1 MTLLQVRDLQTHF
14 FTAEGIVRA
23 VDGVSF
29 DLNPGEMLGIVG
41 ESGCGKSVTAL
52 SILRLIAPETGR
64 IVGGSI
70 RFEGQELTALS
81 NEEMRKLRGHR
92 IAMIFQ
98 EPMTSLNPVLTIG
111 TQIAES
117 VVRHMGLSWRAATD
131 RAREMLDLVRI
142 GDARRCLGQYP
153 HELSGGMRQRVMIAI
168 ALCCNPQVLIADEP
182 TTALD
187 VTIQA
192 QILDLMLELQDKL
205 GTAIVMITHDL
216 GVIAETC
223 ERAIVMY
230 AGRVA
235 EDATVTELFARPLH
249 PYSRGL
255 LRALPR
261 ADEEAEHMGARLR
274 LAEIPG
280 IVPALNQQITGCT
293 FAPRCGF
300 STEHCRKVAPSLTQL
315 GAGHQVACWEARRVG
330 AAAA

>member
-1 MTLLQVRDLQTHF
+1 
-14 FTAEGIVRA
+14 
-23 VDGVSF
+23 
-29 DLNPGEMLGIVG
+29 
-41 ESGCGKSVTAL
+41 
-52 SILRLIAPETGR
+52 
-64 IVGGSI
+64 
-70 RFEGQELTALS
+70 
-81 NEEMRKLRGHR
+81 
-92 IAMIFQ
+92 
-98 EPMTSLNPVLTIG
+98 
-111 TQIAES
+111 
-117 VVRHMGLSWRAATD
+117 MGLSWRAAND
-131 RAREMLDLVRI
+131 RACEMLDLVRI
-142 GDARRCLGQYP
+142 GDARRCLDQYP
-153 HELSGGMRQRVMIAI
+153 HQLSGGMRQRVMIAI

-192 QILDLMLELQDKL
+192 QILDLMLELKDRL
-205 GTAIVMITHDL
+205 GTAIIMITHDL

-223 ERAIVMY
+223 DRAIVMY

-235 EDATVTELFARPLH
+235 EEATVTDLFARPLH

-261 ADEEAEHMGARLR
+261 ADEEAERAGSRPR

-280 IVPALNQQITGCT
+280 IVPTLNQQITGCT

-300 STEHCRKVAPSLTQL
+300 ATEHCHSVAPALTRF